1 MVVLAGLIVAF
12 AAFHIA
18 RWAWRYQVRVLD
30 AIGPVELL
38 RRLEVRITA
47 VLVHDRKVIVGVRD
61 QTEGRSLQTLVV
73 GIGRERE
80 AVVATLEGW
89 CADGTRLQLE
99 QDTSSDKVELRHLAG
114 DRTLA
119 LRLAA

>member
-1 MVVLAGLIVAF
+1 MVVLAGLIMAV

-47 VLVHDRKVIVGVRD
+47 VLVHDRSVILGIRD
-61 QTEGRSLQTLVV
+61 ATESRSLHTLVV
-73 GIGRERE
+73 GVGPERE

-89 CADGTRLQLE
+89 CADGTQLQLE
-99 QDTSSDKVELRHLAG
+99 RATSSDKVELRHLAG

>member
-1 MVVLAGLIVAF
+1 MVVLAGLILAF

-18 RWAWRYQVRVLD
+18 RAAWRYQVRVLD
-30 AIGPVELL
+30 VVGPVELL

-47 VLVHDRKVIVGVRD
+47 VLVHDRSVILGVRD
-61 QTEGRSLQTLVV
+61 ETERRSLHTLVV
-73 GIGRERE
+73 GIGLERE

-99 QDTSSDKVELRHLAG
+99 QAAAGNRVELRHLAG